1 MEESNIKT
9 DEAWKEEVAAEN
21 ETMQLDPQ
29 ERVWV
34 PLDELE
40 TYFKGIS
47 TTLLGIVGNI
57 ETTIDKMKEN
67 VEQQKGENNDD
78 NE

>member
-1 MEESNIKT
+1 MTQPDTE
-9 DEAWKEEVAAEN
+9 D
-21 ETMQLDPQ
+21 
-29 ERVWV
+29 RVWV

-57 ETTIDKMKEN
+57 ETTMDKMKEN

>member
-1 MEESNIKT
+1 MTQPDTE
-9 DEAWKEEVAAEN
+9 D
-21 ETMQLDPQ
+21 
-29 ERVWV
+29 RVWV

-40 TYFKGIS
+40 EYFKGIS

-57 ETTIDKMKEN
+57 EATMDKMKED
-67 VEQQKGENNDD
+67 VEQQKGDNNDD

>member
-1 MEESNIKT
+1 MPDTE
-9 DEAWKEEVAAEN
+9 D
-21 ETMQLDPQ
+21 
-29 ERVWV
+29 RVWV

-78 NE
+78 NK

>member
-1 MEESNIKT
+1 MTQPDTE
-9 DEAWKEEVAAEN
+9 D
-21 ETMQLDPQ
+21 
-29 ERVWV
+29 RVWV

-57 ETTIDKMKEN
+57 ETTMDKMKEN
-67 VEQQKGENNDD
+67 VEQQKGDNNDD

>member
-1 MEESNIKT
+1 MTQQDTE
-9 DEAWKEEVAAEN
+9 D
-21 ETMQLDPQ
+21 
-29 ERVWV
+29 RVWV

-40 TYFKGIS
+40 TYFKGIIS
-47 TTLLGIVGNI
+47 SLLGIVGNI

-67 VEQQKGENNDD
+67 VEQQKGDNNDD